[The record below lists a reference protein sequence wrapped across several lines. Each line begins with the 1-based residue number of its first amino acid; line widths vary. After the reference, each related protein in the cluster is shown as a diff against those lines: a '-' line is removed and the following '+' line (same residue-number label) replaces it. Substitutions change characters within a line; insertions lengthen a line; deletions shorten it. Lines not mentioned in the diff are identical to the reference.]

1 MPEPERR
8 FDAVL
13 FDMDGVLVDSE
24 HRWNDVRIA
33 FATAH
38 GRGWGIEDQHAV
50 MGANSRQWATIMRDR
65 LALADQPVDRIL
77 GEVVSG
83 VVGQFREGRVAVMP
97 GAAEAVRRIAS
108 RWRVGLA
115 SSSHPEVIAVA
126 LDLLG
131 LEGVFGAVT
140 SSDEVA
146 HGKPE
151 PDVYRLAARRL
162 GVPPERCLV
171 VEDSTNGVL
180 AGKAAGAYVVLIPNP
195 TVPPAAHAI
204 AAADAVVE
212 RIEDLDPDRLPRSR

>member
-1 MPEPERR
+1 MPISPRR

-33 FATAH
+33 YAAAH
-38 GRGWGIEDQHAV
+38 GRPWGVDDQHAV
-50 MGANSRQWATIMRDR
+50 MGANSIQWATTMRDR
-65 LALADQPVDRIL
+65 LGLRVPVDQIL
-77 GEVVSG
+77 EEVVEG
-83 VVGQFREGRVAVMP
+83 VVGQFQSGAVTVIP
-97 GAAEAVRRIAS
+97 GAPGAVRRIAA
-108 RWRVGLA
+108 RWPVALA
-115 SSSHPEVIAVA
+115 SSSHAAVIAAA

-151 PDVYRLAARRL
+151 PDVYRLAAQRL
-162 GVPPERCLV
+162 GVVPERCLI
-171 VEDSTNGVL
+171 VEDSTNGIL

-195 TVPPAAHAI
+195 TVLPAQHAVE
-204 AAADAVVE
+204 AADAVIE
-212 RIEDLDPDRLPRSR
+212 RIGDLDPDGLPG